1 VLLRLILGIIY
12 IMHAYLAAV
21 VLGPAGMIAY
31 QAKAGVP
38 FPEIATWYLILAHGL
53 GGICLTLGLF
63 TCWAALANVPV
74 MLGALLFVHL
84 KSGFWADKG
93 GFVRL
98 LGRHPAF
105 ELDAAAACDQASIV
119 RLGLGPNAALHVA
132 ALLVRQDV
140 TA

>member
-53 GGICLTLGLF
+53 GGICLTLSTRIPTCFALIEVSGRTPSQHPHHRRAWVCGSSSPAQGTCLRGDVANAGTLRDSDGPGRCRQATNPAGL
-63 TCWAALANVPV
+63 TTDA
-74 MLGALLFVHL
+74 G
-84 KSGFWADKG
+84 
-93 GFVRL
+93 RL
-98 LGRHPAF
+98 QRSMRG
-105 ELDAAAACDQASIV
+105 
-119 RLGLGPNAALHVA
+119 
-132 ALLVRQDV
+132 
-140 TA
+140 